1 MRGFKKFMEEVKD
14 FFDEEKR
21 IIVKKNIYQRKIDRI
36 RRLEK
41 ARKELE
47 TVKKELDQL
56 ENGKDNK

>member
-1 MRGFKKFMEEVKD
+1 MRGFKKFIEEVKD

-47 TVKKELDQL
+47 TVRKELDQL